1 MKSLILLG
9 AVAAALVALTASAS
23 SAPAAKQAKEA
34 KEACSFASLPRAS
47 TVREQSLY
55 GRIKSL
61 ARKGARFELRFDP
74 AWLLTGYTASR
85 AAREDTGS
93 GEVPNDS
100 YTRDETHKL
109 LAYLVPANAKVTILT
124 HGTCSTHVT
133 MARLARAVPTA
144 GFWIQVRNDVVTSI
158 DQQYHP

>member
-1 MKSLILLG
+1 MKPLILVV
-9 AVAAALVALTASAS
+9 AVAAALAALTASAS
-23 SAPAAKQAKEA
+23 PAPAAQK
-34 KEACSFASLPRAS
+34 ACSFASLPRAS
-47 TVREQSLY
+47 AVREQSLY

-61 ARKGARFELRFDP
+61 SRKGARFELRFDP
-74 AWLLTGYTASR
+74 ALLLTGYTASR

-109 LAYLVPANAKVTILT
+109 LAYLVPASAKVTILT

-133 MARLARAVPTA
+133 MARLARTATTA
-144 GFWIQVRNDVVTSI
+144 GFWIQIRNDVVTSI

>member
-1 MKSLILLG
+1 MKPLILFV
-9 AVAAALVALTASAS
+9 AVAAALAALTASAS
-23 SAPAAKQAKEA
+23 SAPAARQAKQ
-34 KEACSFASLPRAS
+34 ACSFASLPRAS
-47 TVREQSLY
+47 AVREQSLY

-61 ARKGARFELRFDP
+61 TRKGARFELRFDP
-74 AWLLTGYTASR
+74 ALLLTGYTASR

-93 GEVPNDS
+93 GDVPNDN

-109 LAYLVPANAKVTILT
+109 LAYLVPATTKVTILT

-133 MARLARAVPTA
+133 MARLARTVSTA
-144 GFWIQVRNDVVTSI
+144 GFWIKIRNDVVTSI

>member
-1 MKSLILLG
+1 MKPLILLV
-9 AVAAALVALTASAS
+9 AVAAALAALTASAS
-23 SAPAAKQAKEA
+23 SAPAAKQAKQA
-34 KEACSFASLPRAS
+34 KQACSFASLPRAS

-61 ARKGARFELRFDP
+61 TRKGARFELRFDP

-93 GEVPNDS
+93 GDVPNDN

-109 LAYLVPANAKVTILT
+109 LAYLVPASAKVTILT

>member
-1 MKSLILLG
+1 MIARSYSKIG
-9 AVAAALVALTASAS
+9 AALPRRRIFGATLNERSRHETADS
-23 SAPAAKQAKEA
+23 
-34 KEACSFASLPRAS
+34 PRSRSGGPRS
-47 TVREQSLY
+47 THRLGVD
-55 GRIKSL
+55 GRIKFLVRRGS
-61 ARKGARFELRFDP
+61 RYELRFDP

-93 GEVPNDS
+93 GDVPNDN

-109 LAYLVPANAKVTILT
+109 LAYLVPATTKVTILT

-144 GFWIQVRNDVVTSI
+144 GFWIQIRNDVVTSI

>member
-1 MKSLILLG
+1 MKPLILLV
-9 AVAAALVALTASAS
+9 AVAAALAALTASAS
-23 SAPAAKQAKEA
+23 PAPAAKN
-34 KEACSFASLPRAS
+34 ACSFASLPRAS
-47 TVREQSLY
+47 AVREQSLY
-55 GRIKSL
+55 GRIKFLVRRGS
-61 ARKGARFELRFDP
+61 RYELRFDP

-93 GEVPNDS
+93 GDVPNDN

-109 LAYLVPANAKVTILT
+109 LAYLVPASAKVTILT